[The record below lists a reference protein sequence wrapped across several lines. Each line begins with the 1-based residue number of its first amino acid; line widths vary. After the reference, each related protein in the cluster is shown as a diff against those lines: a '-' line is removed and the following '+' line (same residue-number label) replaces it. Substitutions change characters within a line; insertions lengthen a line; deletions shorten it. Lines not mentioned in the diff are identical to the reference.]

1 MTAELGHYAL
11 ALALALALL
20 QGVAPLLGAARER
33 HAAWMALAV
42 PAAWLQLAALALAYT
57 CLTQAFIDTDFS
69 VKLVAEHAHTSLPL
83 VYRITA
89 VWGNHE
95 GSILLWALIL
105 AGWGAAVAWRTH
117 ALDEATRARVL
128 GVMGLVGAGFLL
140 FVLFTSNPFARLA
153 DAPLQGRDLNP
164 LLQDPGMVI
173 HPPLLYMG
181 YVGLVVPFA
190 FALAALMAGR
200 LDAAWAR
207 ASRPWTLC
215 AWAFLTLGIA
225 LGSFWAY
232 YELGWGGWW
241 FWDPV
246 ENASFM
252 PWLLAT
258 ALLHSL
264 AVSEKRGAFR
274 AWTVLLAIGGF
285 SLSLLGTFIVRSGV
299 LSSVHAFATDATRGL
314 FILALLAAV
323 TGGSL
328 ALFAARFPAAARG
341 GPVAPL
347 SREAL
352 LLVNNLLLVV
362 ATAAV
367 LLGTLYP
374 LVIDAL
380 GLGKLSVG
388 PPYFN
393 AVFLPLMMPALL
405 LMGVG
410 PLVRWQRDHLP
421 RLAQA
426 LRGVVLLA
434 LAAAALLPLALAR
447 VEPGLLVGLTLALW
461 IALATAWQALQRW
474 RQAPQHGAWAR
485 LRALPGG
492 QHAMVLAHLGVAVF
506 VAGATLVTHGQQ
518 ERDVRLLPGQSLD
531 LGGHRYTLSEVAAL
545 RGPNYR
551 AVQATVAV
559 TRAGEPVATLRP
571 QRRVYDSLRMPMTEV
586 AIHRRLSRDLY
597 VALGE
602 PLGDGSWAL
611 RVHHKPWVN
620 LIWLGATLMALGGG
634 VAAAARRDR
643 RARAVAADLPA
654 LPAPEGAP

>member
-1 MTAELGHYAL
+1 MTAEIGHYAL

-20 QGVAPLLGAARER
+20 QGVAPLLGAWRER
-33 HAAWMALAV
+33 HAAGMALAV
-42 PAAWLQLAALALAYT
+42 PAAWLQLAALALSYA

-105 AGWGAAVAWRTH
+105 AGWGAAVAWRSH
-117 ALDEATRARVL
+117 ALDTATRARVL
-128 GVMGLVGAGFLL
+128 GVMGLVSAGFLL

-153 DAPLQGRDLNP
+153 DVPMQGQDLNP

-181 YVGLVVPFA
+181 YVGMVVPFA

-207 ASRPWTLC
+207 ASRPWTLA

-341 GPVAPL
+341 GTVAPL

-352 LLVNNLLLVV
+352 LLVNNLVLVV

-380 GLGKLSVG
+380 GMGKLSVG

-410 PLVRWQRDHLP
+410 PMVRWQRDRLP
-421 RLAQA
+421 RLTLE

-434 LAAAALLPLALAR
+434 LTLAALLPLALAR
-447 VEPGLLVGLTLALW
+447 AQPGLLVGLALALW
-461 IALATAWQALQRW
+461 IALATGWQALQAGW
-474 RQAPQHGAWAR
+474 WAR
-485 LRALPGG
+485 LRAQPGG
-492 QHAMVLAHLGVAVF
+492 QHAMVLAHLGVALF

-518 ERDVRLLPGQSLD
+518 ERDVRLQPGQSLT
-531 LGGHRYTLSEVAAL
+531 LGEHRYTLVEVAAL

-551 AVQATVAV
+551 AVQATVDV
-559 TRAGEPVATLRP
+559 TRGGEPVATLRP

-611 RVHHKPWVN
+611 RVHLKPWVN
-620 LIWLGATLMALGGG
+620 AIWLGAVLMALGGL
-634 VAAAARRDR
+634 VAAVARRDR
-643 RARAVAADLPA
+643 TPRPVAEAAPQVPPHA
-654 LPAPEGAP
+654 PTAPEPAP